1 MTKHRRITG
10 LLAIALIAAAT
21 AFATLRSQSP
31 SATNLAA
38 HDQISFKVAADADNL
53 PAANF
58 SDRFSGYSTNR

>member
-10 LLAIALIAAAT
+10 LLAIMLIAAAT
-21 AFATLRSQSP
+21 VITIRSQSP

-38 HDQISFKVAADADNL
+38 RDQISFKLAADADNL
-53 PAANF
+53 SAANF

>member
-10 LLAIALIAAAT
+10 LLAIVLIAAAT
-21 AFATLRSQSP
+21 AATLLSQSP
-31 SATNLAA
+31 SPTNLAA
-38 HDQISFKVAADADNL
+38 RDQISFKLAADADNL